1 MDALTH
7 ALLSFKS
14 SQQTQLKALQRL
26 QELIVREEA
35 LSDWLPLQN
44 KIESN
49 GPSGSLLLHALTQRL
64 QLPLHC
70 LNSWAAVSCRPDIC
84 KPQNSGSTSPSS
96 SKPSPSCKASC
107 YYTEEAPIWPANGP
121 TSK

>member
-35 LSDWLPLQN
+35 LNDWLPLQN

-49 GPSGSLLLHALTQRL
+49 GPPGSLT
-64 QLPLHC
+64 P
-70 LNSWAAVSCRPDIC
+70 
-84 KPQNSGSTSPSS
+84 
-96 SKPSPSCKASC
+96 
-107 YYTEEAPIWPANGP
+107 
-121 TSK
+121 